1 MTSHPHLAHFFNVLG
16 FVVVCTVL
24 AVLTLAALAA
34 MLAAIYDIWWD
45 KQSHW
50 KWLHDKLEA
59 WWHWIY
65 WKKLATNL
73 ERWRE
78 IPHEESEYW
87 RNFRRDKDIESCPT
101 AKTMRI
107 DR

>member
-1 MTSHPHLAHFFNVLG
+1 MTSHPHLAHFL
-16 FVVVCTVL
+16 L
-24 AVLTLAALAA
+24 ALATILEIA
-34 MLAAIYDIWWD
+34 GTIAGIGVFLRVAGLILYHGWWD